1 MVDLNGKAPKYLG
14 NKDDETAIGLPD
26 PNTKYYD
33 GNLNAKKGTFSI
45 GVTADVTLF
54 VGVQIGACL
63 SIDRHGNVAL
73 QMSGA
78 NPGDWRG
85 SSYFGGIDAGVS
97 KTVQFTNAET
107 VYDLERLGESIG
119 GSGGFAGYFGVDAIN
134 LNGDN
139 KIDGYAISTGVGV
152 GADTHIVKSYT
163 STMFSINIIEKW
175 NSIKSIVGI
184 EKCDI
189 E

>member
-1 MVDLNGKAPKYLG
+1 
-14 NKDDETAIGLPD
+14 
-26 PNTKYYD
+26 
-33 GNLNAKKGTFSI
+33 
-45 GVTADVTLF
+45 
-54 VGVQIGACL
+54 
-63 SIDRHGNVAL
+63 
-73 QMSGA
+73 MSGA